1 MRRKIIFGII
11 IAFFVILFLYRM
23 FQTIGKHK
31 MSKVLS
37 KEEQEFVYVVKTK
50 LSEYKKI
57 ADSINFV
64 GEVKG
69 INEIT
74 VIPKVVGRVVKK
86 VKQEGSF
93 VKKDDIICEIDR
105 DEPVL
110 KYTTYELK
118 SPIDG
123 ILVRYFVD
131 IGAMVSQQTPVC
143 LISDTQKVKVI
154 FSIAEN
160 MVNKI
165 KKNSYVKIETENN
178 LTFVSKDLQLSNYID
193 PISRTMEVHV
203 IIDNTD
209 GVLKSGSFIR
219 GELVFYEKFA
229 VVVPQEAVL
238 DIDSKNI
245 VFVVKQDNTVEEREV
260 KVGLRYKN
268 FVEILSG
275 VKEKERVVYQ
285 GGELLS
291 NGMKVEVVE

>member
-31 MSKVLS
+31 ISKVLS

-219 GELVFYEKFA
+219 GELVFYEKFT

>member
-31 MSKVLS
+31 ISKVLS

>member
-219 GELVFYEKFA
+219 GELVFYEKFT